1 MELARRVGLPMV
13 GVNLPAH
20 FMIRPVVEEMEV
32 LVDCFKEG
40 EIVFV
45 EDVEEMLKKHYTMA
59 EGETLTIDRSFF
71 QDSVRGK
78 KRERERAGEREGRMS
93 NSIQCTTRSRR
104 RRRRRRRRFERMTI
118 KKSSVHDDDHLRR
131 NQRKRNTRTNK
142 QTT

>member
-1 MELARRVGLPMV
+1 MGLPMV

-32 LVDCFKEG
+32 LVDCFKDG

-71 QDSVRGK
+71 QDSVRERSG
-78 KRERERAGEREGRMS
+78 RERESGRGRGAHVQF
-93 NSIQCTTRSRR
+93 NSVYRPIGGGVKGYLFYEQVWMMTTTCD
-104 RRRRRRRRFERMTI
+104 ET
-118 KKSSVHDDDHLRR
+118 KE
-131 NQRKRNTRTNK
+131 K
-142 QTT
+142 QT

>member
-59 EGETLTIDRSFF
+59 EGETF
-71 QDSVRGK
+71 QVAADFAQTK
-78 KRERERAGEREGRMS
+78 KR
-93 NSIQCTTRSRR
+93 
-104 RRRRRRRRFERMTI
+104 
-118 KKSSVHDDDHLRR
+118 
-131 NQRKRNTRTNK
+131 
-142 QTT
+142 